1 MNKSGCAAG
10 CASGVQLRAEL
21 CRGECRVCI
30 TKKGILTVFH
40 RAVFKRF
47 LSLPDSRQMKGG
59 GGGGVGR
66 WGPALFIQIIV
77 YFRSL
82 INLCSLSISQA

>member
-1 MNKSGCAAG
+1 MMNESGCAAW

-59 GGGGVGR
+59 GGGGGAGVQ
-66 WGPALFIQIIV
+66 PCL
-77 YFRSL
+77 
-82 INLCSLSISQA
+82 NK